1 MLKKIQLLQETSGLG
16 LLFFNCV
23 GQLKSNYRVYH
34 KSVISPKRQVYN
46 QAQGTFFIVFCV
58 SLFFYR
64 MTFLWMYFLIY
75 CITVTVETC
84 VYVERG

>member
-46 QAQGTFFIVFCV
+46 QAQGTFFYCLLCLVIFLQDDF
-58 SLFFYR
+58 SLDVLLDLLHHSYSENVR
-64 MTFLWMYFLIY
+64 L
-75 CITVTVETC
+75 C
-84 VYVERG
+84 